1 MEYCT
6 VAWLPHYK
14 KDKHLIKK
22 VQRQFTKMLP
32 KFKGVKYEEELQKL
46 EVNTF
51 KKEENRAD
59 LIFLYKMYTVFSL
72 IEAPGFY

>member
-51 KKEENRAD
+51 KKEETG
-59 LIFLYKMYTVFSL
+59 LISSFYTRCIPYFL
-72 IEAPGFY
+72 